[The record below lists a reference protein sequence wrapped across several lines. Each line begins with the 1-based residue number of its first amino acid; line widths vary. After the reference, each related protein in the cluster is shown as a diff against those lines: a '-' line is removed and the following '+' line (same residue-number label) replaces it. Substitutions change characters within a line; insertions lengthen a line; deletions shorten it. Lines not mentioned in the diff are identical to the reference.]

1 MDVRGFTNGFT
12 FSLLTITAPKHYSIM
27 NEISNVKTTDINQR
41 LLGIFIIKHTKI
53 NTNNPK
59 TLFLFIDYRS
69 LKITKYLAYSGK
81 SHYKVY
87 GEFIYNTLSEIS
99 KGLSYE
105 DGLNSY
111 VLVPKYY
118 VNNKIKVNVKVLT
131 GYSMELYTLKSDNLP
146 NILFR
151 MHSAINMNSTDF
163 EKDISNINSLFKHEH
178 MLDFNKF
185 SNLSNQKRS
194 YSTDNSKK
202 THVSQDDSNID
213 KSVFQTLGLDPSK
226 IHIQK
231 VCMIENKPILWT
243 KGNQIMMDVGSIHS
257 LDIDVI
263 KHVMSKFKPDTA
275 YSVMPLIINNS
286 KPYGQRCRSLSR
298 QIIISDVINPNVL
311 LNHINHSSDILS
323 DHYNEDIEGNII
335 FRLVP
340 ISIRPKK

>member
-1 MDVRGFTNGFT
+1 MSNSKVFHK
-12 FSLLTITAPKHYSIM
+12 LLRLSKSRRFMSNKINQDIMANIFGPRVTITAPKHYSNM
-27 NEISNVKTTDINQR
+27 NEISIAKTTDINQH
-41 LLGIFIIKHTKI
+41 LIGIFIIKHTNI

-69 LKITKYLAYSGK
+69 HKITKYLAYSGK

-87 GEFIYNTLSEIS
+87 GDFICNTLTEIS

-105 DGLNSY
+105 EGLKGY

-118 VNNKIKVNVKVLT
+118 VNNKIKVNVKILI
-131 GYSMELYTLKSDNLP
+131 GFSMELYTLKSDNLP

-151 MHSAINMNSTDF
+151 VHNGINMNSTDF

-185 SNLSNQKRS
+185 SNLSSQKRS

-202 THVSQDDSNID
+202 TPQDDTNID

-231 VCMIENKPILWT
+231 VCMIENKPI
-243 KGNQIMMDVGSIHS
+243 I
-257 LDIDVI
+257 
-263 KHVMSKFKPDTA
+263 
-275 YSVMPLIINNS
+275 
-286 KPYGQRCRSLSR
+286 
-298 QIIISDVINPNVL
+298 
-311 LNHINHSSDILS
+311 
-323 DHYNEDIEGNII
+323 
-335 FRLVP
+335 
-340 ISIRPKK
+340 